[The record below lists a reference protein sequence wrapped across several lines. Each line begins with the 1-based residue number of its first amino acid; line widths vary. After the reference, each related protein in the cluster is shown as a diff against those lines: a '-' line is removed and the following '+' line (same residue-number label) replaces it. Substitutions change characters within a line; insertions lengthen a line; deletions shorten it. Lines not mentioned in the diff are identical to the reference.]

1 MSGFPPTGP
10 VPLSI
15 SALAA
20 TFSVSR
26 KHVLTVLRDA
36 EAQDLLVRGGIAN
49 NEITLLPRGRDA
61 LEMMIAS
68 LFLYMAECA
77 AIALQTCKAT
87 ADRSAAALPP
97 A

>member
-1 MSGFPPTGP
+1 
-10 VPLSI
+10 
-15 SALAA
+15 
-20 TFSVSR
+20 
-26 KHVLTVLRDA
+26 
-36 EAQDLLVRGGIAN
+36 
-49 NEITLLPRGRDA
+49 
-61 LEMMIAS
+61 MMIAS